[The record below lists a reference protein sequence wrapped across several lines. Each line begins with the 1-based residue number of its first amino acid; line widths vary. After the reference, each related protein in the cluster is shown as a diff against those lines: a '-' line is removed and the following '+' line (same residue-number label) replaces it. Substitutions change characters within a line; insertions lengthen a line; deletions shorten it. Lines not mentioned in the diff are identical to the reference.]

1 MRSSA
6 SAHVPPILVVN
17 QTAQMGG
24 GELSMLDLLAGRPE
38 LFRVVLFD
46 DGPLVSRLSD
56 VGVACEVLPVVE
68 GLAHFR
74 RKAGIGGAMR
84 AFAGIPS
91 PVMRLA
97 ALAGRSRLVY
107 TNSQKAAFLGGL
119 AARLSG
125 VPCVWHQRTVL
136 DSYYSA
142 FSRIATVTA
151 SELLCDRL
159 IAPTRTCAEGY
170 VDSGGAAGRVL
181 VIPDGFD
188 PARFVRD
195 AGSRM
200 RVRASLG
207 LEPHRPVIG
216 CLSRLTRWKGQHVL
230 LDAVARLPDVT
241 TLLVG
246 DALFGGDAEYADSL
260 RERAGQPDLR
270 GRVRF
275 LGHRD
280 DAVDILCALDAVIVP
295 SVESEAFGRVA
306 IEGQLSGVPVI
317 ASDLGGSTETIGH
330 RETGLLFPPE
340 NPAALADAISLVL
353 DDPSFAD
360 DLAGRAR
367 RYATDTFDI
376 RGIRTRTYAVFEEVA
391 PGCTELPVEQGA

>member
-6 SAHVPPILVVN
+6 SAPVRPILVVN

-24 GELSMLDLLAGRPE
+24 GELSMLDLLAGRPG

-56 VGVACEVLPVVE
+56 VGIDCEVMPVVE

-74 RKAGIGGAMR
+74 RKAGIGAAVR
-84 AFAGIPS
+84 AFSGMPS
-91 PVMRLA
+91 PLMRLA
-97 ALAGRSRLVY
+97 ALADRSRLVY

-136 DSYYSA
+136 DSYYSGFA
-142 FSRIATVTA
+142 RIATVTA
-151 SELLCDRL
+151 SELLCDRM

-170 VDSGGAAGRVL
+170 VASGGSADRVL

-188 PARFVRD
+188 PPRFVRD
-195 AGSRM
+195 AGTRM
-200 RVRASLG
+200 RVRTALG
-207 LEPHRPVIG
+207 LESDRNVVG

-230 LDAVARLPDVT
+230 LDAVARLPEVT
-241 TLLVG
+241 VLLVG

-317 ASDLGGSTETIGH
+317 ASDLGGSRETIRQ
-330 RETGLLFPPE
+330 RETGLLVPPE
-340 NPAALADAISLVL
+340 NPAALAEAIALVL
-353 DDPSFAD
+353 DDPAFAD
-360 DLAGRAR
+360 GLAGRAR
-367 RYATDTFDI
+367 RYAAETFDI
-376 RGIRTRTYAVFEEVA
+376 HGIRTRTYAVFEEVA
-391 PGCTELPVEQGA
+391 PGCTELPRE